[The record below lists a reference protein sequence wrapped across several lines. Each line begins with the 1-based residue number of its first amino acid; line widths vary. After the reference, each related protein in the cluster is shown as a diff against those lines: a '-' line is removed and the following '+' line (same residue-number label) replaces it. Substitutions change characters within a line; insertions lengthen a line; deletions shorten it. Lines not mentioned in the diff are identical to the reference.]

1 MKFTPLNIKS
11 QEFNKSVRGYDRDE
25 VKAFLEKLSDEFAKL
40 QSENDKYANELEELR
55 EQIKDFKK
63 IEKNLQDTL
72 LNAHESSNKAVD
84 SAKKQTA
91 LLLKEAELKSSQI
104 IEKAKENASAIRESV
119 LKLREEKNLL
129 IARLKGMVESQA
141 TLLEVAFE
149 YGVDI
154 KKEIKP
160 KKQTPKS
167 INTDDILEKL
177 L

>member
-1 MKFTPLNIKS
+1 MKFTPLNIKN
-11 QEFNKSVRGYDRDE
+11 QEFNKSVRGFDRDE
-25 VKAFLEKLSDEFAKL
+25 VKAFLEKISDEFAKL
-40 QSENDKYANELEELR
+40 QSENDKYNQELEDLR
-55 EQIKDFKK
+55 EQNKEFKK

-91 LLLKEAELKSSQI
+91 LLYKEAELKSAQI
-104 IEKAKENASAIRESV
+104 IEKAKEDASAIRESV

-129 IARLKGMVESQA
+129 IARLKAMIESQA
-141 TLLEVAFE
+141 NLLEVAFE
-149 YGVDI
+149 YGVDF

-160 KKQTPKS
+160 QRRTPKS